1 MLKNK
6 ILIADVLHPNLRLS
20 LLEKRI
26 NCDVVEDISSKDLLE
41 NINQYTGLV
50 IRSRHSIDHNFI
62 DKGKN
67 LIFIARAGSG
77 TENIDVSY
85 AHSKGIKIIS
95 SPEANARSV
104 AEHTLGMILSLIN
117 KFNKSS
123 SEINKGVW
131 DRNTNWGNTLKD
143 KTVGIIGFGHTGSAL
158 AKLLM
163 GFDVNILVYDKYKH
177 GFETPYIKEVSLEV
191 IRKHADIVSIHIPL
205 NKDNQYYI
213 NQAFVTSFSK
223 PIMLINTSRGK
234 ILKIKDLLY
243 GLKNNFI
250 KSAGLDVLEYEN
262 KDFESIFTEQ
272 KDLQQ
277 LLKMT
282 NVLITPH
289 VAGWTEESYQLH
301 SEVLAK
307 KIIKALS

>member
-6 ILIADVLHPNLRLS
+6 ILIADVLHPNLKLS
-20 LLEKRI
+20 LSKKGIE
-26 NCDVVEDISSKDLLE
+26 CDAVEDISSKDLLE
-41 NINQYTGLV
+41 TIDQYTGLV
-50 IRSRHSIDHNFI
+50 IRSRHSIDRNFI
-62 DKGKN
+62 DKAKK

-77 TENIDVSY
+77 TENIDSDY
-85 AHSKGIKIIS
+85 ANHKGIKIIS

-104 AEHTLGMILSLIN
+104 AEHTVGMILSLLN
-117 KFNKSS
+117 KFSKSS
-123 SEINKGVW
+123 FEIKKGVW
-131 DRNTNWGNTLKD
+131 NRNTNWGNTLKD
-143 KTVGIIGFGHTGSAL
+143 KTIGIIGFGHTGSAL
-158 AKLLM
+158 AKLLI
-163 GFDVNILVYDKYKH
+163 GFNVNILVYDKYKR
-177 GFETPYIKEVSLEV
+177 GFETPYIKEVSLD
-191 IRKHADIVSIHIPL
+191 IIHKHADIVSIHIPL
-205 NKDNQYYI
+205 NKNNEYCIDR
-213 NQAFVTSFSK
+213 AFITSFKK

-250 KSAGLDVLEYEN
+250 KTAGLDVLEYEN

-277 LLKMT
+277 LLNMT

-307 KIIKALS
+307 KIIHTLS